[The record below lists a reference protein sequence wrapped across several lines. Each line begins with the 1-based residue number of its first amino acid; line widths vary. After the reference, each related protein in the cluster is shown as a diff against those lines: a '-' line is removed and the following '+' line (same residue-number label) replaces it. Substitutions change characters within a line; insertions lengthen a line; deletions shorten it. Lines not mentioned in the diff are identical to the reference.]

1 MTSIE
6 WLDRL
11 TLRVTYGYNGNVD
24 NSTSFRPLIS
34 LQSTPDL
41 YTNENVA
48 TIVSFGNPTLR
59 WEKVGTLN
67 IGFDY
72 SIFAGK
78 LLGKLDYYR
87 KDGKDLLAKI
97 SIPSINGTTSQ
108 KFNNAAMQ
116 NHGIELE
123 IGTTLAITEN
133 IEWQGNLNFAWNVT
147 RSQNYSNRITLLP
160 T

>member
-1 MTSIE
+1 MRWQLYREKFMDNIE

-24 NSTSFRPLIS
+24 SSTSFKPLIS

-41 YTNENVA
+41 YTDDVVA
-48 TIVSFGNPTLR
+48 TIASFGNPTLR

-67 IGFDY
+67 VGFDY
-72 SIFAGK
+72 SLFEGK
-78 LLGKLDYYR
+78 LFGKLDLYQ
-87 KDGKDLLAKI
+87 KKGKDLLATI

-123 IGTTLAITEN
+123 VG
-133 IEWQGNLNFAWNVT
+133 
-147 RSQNYSNRITLLP
+147 
-160 T
+160 